1 MFCVRRILSYDLQHV
16 VSSWMAVEHPF
27 DKRSLRWSD
36 DTEKAVFINKF
47 VLLTV
52 NENITGPSRY
62 THVDLQGIYIL
73 EK

>member
-16 VSSWMAVEHPF
+16 VSSWMAVEYPV

-62 THVDLQGIYIL
+62 TRVDLQAIHIL